1 MKRLF
6 NSGEGATALLNNIAY
21 TTGVSGDHWLSGLQ
35 VTPNTTDTSGIYV
48 DVANGVVNV
57 NDTEVNIASQKV
69 QLSAASNDPYIAV
82 IYADSNGMGA
92 IEGAEAARDPSGA
105 SFPNLWSPA
114 PDDGGNVPGVA
125 RATVIVDPSVADSTD
140 LTSGDIRNYNAQG
153 VEAVTTDSLPT
164 DIGNIPDGDLPLQTE
179 AQSAATFGGE
189 APNTWRT
196 DYQSITLPSASGSL
210 YSNGNGP
217 PFYQVLIPA
226 PASHRLAIHR
236 VTLIARGNSVPPG
249 VTARVSRQN
258 PDTGDLYT
266 TSQRF
271 NENSDGSPLATSA
284 GTANPQLFQ
293 FIVEI
298 ADSTDTSTDP
308 LNATFRYELFEK

>member
-1 MKRLF
+1 MERLYH
-6 NSGEGATALLNNIAY
+6 SAEGATALLNNIAY

-69 QLSAASNDPYIAV
+69 KLSAASNDPYIAV

-164 DIGNIPDGDLPLQTE
+164 AIGNIPDSDLPLQTE
-179 AQSAATFGGE
+179 TKETQQFDGSYPNEYRRDSFSVTVPSPMDQVPANGFHRSAIA
-189 APNTWRT
+189 
-196 DYQSITLPSASGSL
+196 LPPGHQL
-210 YSNGNGP
+210 
-217 PFYQVLIPA
+217 
-226 PASHRLAIHR
+226 RLRR
-236 VTLIARGNSVPPG
+236 VTITDTTGSIDAGITAEVSWSVGGGPITVYNS
-249 VTARVSRQN
+249 SNQ
-258 PDTGDLYT
+258 
-266 TSQRF
+266 F
-271 NENSDGSPLATSA
+271 NENADGTPLATVNGPSNGFKA
-284 GTANPQLFQ
+284 VRFVLDNS
-293 FIVEI
+293 
-298 ADSTDTSTDP
+298 ADSESIPTSAAFFGEIVDNNFSP
-308 LNATFRYELFEK
+308 